1 MKMNLTRQTWRE
13 LKSLYDDVNARKGNF
28 MTLKVPFMSPKT
40 KQVPTAFRTEKGHT
54 LLLTIN
60 LCQRSW
66 WPKGGITLLL

>member
-13 LKSLYDDVNARKGNF
+13 LKPLYDDMNTRKENF

-40 KQVPTAFRTEKGHT
+40 KYVHTAFRTEKGHIP
-54 LLLTIN
+54 LLTIS
-60 LCQRSW
+60 LCERSQ